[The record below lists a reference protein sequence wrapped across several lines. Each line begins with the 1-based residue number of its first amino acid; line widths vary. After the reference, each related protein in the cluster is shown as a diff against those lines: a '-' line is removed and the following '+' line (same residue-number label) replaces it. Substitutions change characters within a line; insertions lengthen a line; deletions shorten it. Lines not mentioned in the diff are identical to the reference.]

1 VGKGDFNRKVAN
13 CELRIV
19 VSRIVPLPPFP
30 HLSRHRELLTILL
43 FVCGVL
49 VGAALLSPLLFAGAQ
64 GLLHY
69 GEEHDW
75 GRRAVLGGL
84 LTVLQKNNFPSYFD
98 RAALLLALAGLP
110 PLLRHLRIE
119 WAMVL
124 GKVGPARGFP
134 QLGVGFA
141 LAVGFL
147 ILMGALCWQSG
158 IYHLQKNGHLS
169 PGGPLLSGFAVATL
183 EEFLFRGVML
193 GILLRS
199 LGQRGA
205 VFWTTC
211 IFASLHFLK
220 PPDHDAL
227 PAEAV
232 QWWSGFWIIPQL
244 FRGFGEWHDLVGEF
258 LLLAGV
264 GWALARARLA
274 TGGLWAGIGLHAG
287 WVAGMKSFGQITTTT
302 KAFHQGAFFPWFVEN
317 HCKAIVSPFVGIA
330 PLLAILITG
339 VVMLL
344 LIRWLWSAPWQ
355 NESSAE
361 PAEKHP
367 SAPQ

>member
-1 VGKGDFNRKVAN
+1 M
-13 CELRIV
+13 
-19 VSRIVPLPPFP
+19 
-30 HLSRHRELLTILL
+30 
-43 FVCGVL
+43 L
-49 VGAALLSPLLFAGAQ
+49 VGAALLSPALFAAAQ
-64 GLLHY
+64 GLRHY
-69 GEEHDW
+69 GEQNDW
-75 GRRAVLGGL
+75 AHHTGL
-84 LTVLQKNNFPSYFD
+84 SGFLAVLQKNNFPSYFD
-98 RAALLLALAGLP
+98 RSALIIALAGLA
-110 PLLRHLRIE
+110 PLLRLLRIQ
-119 WAMVL
+119 WSLVL
-124 GKVGPARGFP
+124 GPVGPKLGFP
-134 QLGVGFA
+134 QLGAGFA

-147 ILMGALCWQSG
+147 ILMGALCWQAG
-158 IYHLQKNGHLS
+158 IYHWQKNGHLF
-169 PGGPLLSGFAVATL
+169 PAGPLLSGFTVATL

-193 GILLRS
+193 GILLRT

-205 VFWTTC
+205 VFWTTI

-220 PPDHDAL
+220 PPGHDAL
-227 PAEAV
+227 APEDV
-232 QWWSGFWIIPQL
+232 HWWSGFWIIPQL

-330 PLLAILITG
+330 PLLAILVTG

-344 LIRWLWSAPWQ
+344 VVRWVWPQ
-355 NESSAE
+355 NS
-361 PAEKHP
+361 KK
-367 SAPQ
+367 